1 MDERRTLVLSLHP
14 RFADSILTGS
24 KTVELRRQ
32 RVATPAGTPVIL
44 YASSPVM
51 AVVGTALVADVHIAE
66 PDEVWRQF
74 HRDLGLSREEFVRYT
89 QGVVHASAL
98 RLTAVDSLA
107 LPVPLAHL
115 RASQPFNPPQ
125 SYYYLNADTLQR
137 LVHGHPM
144 AGKLLELPT
153 GKQASYRERPGTKS
167 NRSYGRDSAAYRSID
182 ASWGP
187 WSSPHVTWA
196 SRGRYA
202 RSCHLPT
209 GASLLDSTVE
219 FRLESATWRTGCCK
233 VIPSG
238 GG

>member
-14 RFADSILTGS
+14 RFAASILTGS
-24 KTVELRRQ
+24 KAVELRRQ

-51 AVVGTALVADVHIAE
+51 AVVGTAIVAEVRIAE

-107 LPVPLAHL
+107 LPFPLAHL
-115 RASQPFNPPQ
+115 RAAQPFNPPQ

-144 AGKLLELPT
+144 AGKAP
-153 GKQASYRERPGTKS
+153 RV
-167 NRSYGRDSAAYRSID
+167 
-182 ASWGP
+182 ASWQTNFI
-187 WSSPHVTWA
+187 S
-196 SRGRYA
+196 
-202 RSCHLPT
+202 
-209 GASLLDSTVE
+209 
-219 FRLESATWRTGCCK
+219 
-233 VIPSG
+233 
-238 GG
+238 